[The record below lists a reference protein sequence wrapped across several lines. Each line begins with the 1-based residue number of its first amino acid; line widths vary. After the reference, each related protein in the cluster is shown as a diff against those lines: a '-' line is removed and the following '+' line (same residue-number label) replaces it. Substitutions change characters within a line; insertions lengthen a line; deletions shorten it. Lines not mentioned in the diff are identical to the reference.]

1 MYRNSSSY
9 EVNKVREELTPSP
22 LNVRSVYDQVA
33 QNYDSFYGDERCLE
47 ENAEVMSYMQKSFF
61 SYKEGTNRVDGNI
74 LDIGSGTGLL
84 LDHLSGSIVHP
95 YYIGVDVSWEMVK
108 VSQQKHPSYDFINC
122 DVRQMM
128 GFGNYDYV
136 VALFGSL
143 SYVPLGDAFDILT
156 RTLSP
161 EGRFMVMLYAN
172 GHSSRILHDQVVN
185 DITFPVTEA
194 EVATEVHNLGD
205 RLTIQ
210 DIFLF
215 GKMKEHLII
224 KGIK

>member
-1 MYRNSSSY
+1 M
-9 EVNKVREELTPSP
+9 REELTPSP

-47 ENAEVMSYMQKSFF
+47 ENAELMSYMQKSFF
-61 SYKEGTNRVDGNI
+61 SYKEGTNRVDGNV

-108 VSQQKHPSYDFINC
+108 VSQQKHPSYDFN
-122 DVRQMM
+122 
-128 GFGNYDYV
+128 F
-136 VALFGSL
+136 
-143 SYVPLGDAFDILT
+143 LT

-224 KGIK
+224 KGKK